1 MLFCVCWVDKTT
13 VTHNDNSDQALL
25 SPRRIDGSG
34 TFARVCE
41 RRERTNSMHRNSKR
55 EAFVATLAVYTYYK
69 VQSLLSLG
77 IRQNQLLFA
86 RVGRGN
92 ASCWE
97 SGVFLAKASTVAG
110 QWGQKM
116 WTPHPWCPAV
126 AESGW
131 QKPSVNEV
139 QIQYK
144 NKNKIPECV
153 CGESSPH
160 SKYNETIHHF
170 PLTSFPIF
178 QLASSLSLFLLLFHV
193 CILNICQRHPMTSYS
208 HCRAEWN
215 TLRHTSPWKILER
228 REEEKDRDLRSP
240 RLGCRCVQQKDE
252 KQLTSPEWK
261 KKDHLDSVAKC
272 YPLFVLAT

>member
-1 MLFCVCWVDKTT
+1 MLFCVCWVDKTI
-13 VTHNDNSDQALL
+13 VTHNDNSGQALL
-25 SPRRIDGSG
+25 SPRRIDGAG
-34 TFARVCE
+34 AFARVRE
-41 RRERTNSMHRNSKR
+41 RRERTNSMHRKSNR

-77 IRQNQLLFA
+77 ARQNKLLFA

-126 AESGW
+126 AGSGW
-131 QKPSVNEV
+131 QKSSVNEV

-144 NKNKIPECV
+144 NKNKKPECV

-160 SKYNETIHHF
+160 SKYN
-170 PLTSFPIF
+170 
-178 QLASSLSLFLLLFHV
+178 
-193 CILNICQRHPMTSYS
+193 
-208 HCRAEWN
+208 
-215 TLRHTSPWKILER
+215 
-228 REEEKDRDLRSP
+228 
-240 RLGCRCVQQKDE
+240 
-252 KQLTSPEWK
+252 
-261 KKDHLDSVAKC
+261 
-272 YPLFVLAT
+272 